1 MLRIIEKLHEIEIG
15 VSQKIQNVLRLA
27 LLIRARIEF
36 RQKLF
41 GKASPVG
48 IFQTA
53 DLPHIVLV
61 QRREILFQP
70 AAQHTLVVA
79 VYQRSFD
86 DLFHRFL
93 AEHGDERRKIV
104 VRTQSGL
111 HRVVNAADL
120 IGFCGIAV
128 HDQIVQN
135 AFFRH
140 AAVFFFEQVFD
151 QLLLYADRELVSVE
165 TQRVQLIEKH
175 KFAVQQRVL
184 RQHRRAG
191 VGAFSDQVFQKG
203 RRARVEIHNF
213 FKIPRVG
220 FLAGSLCFLS
230 PLCPTAFQR
239 PDIIRHTE
247 GKHRFD
253 LLAHGDAVLVLFEQE
268 RQIRRC
274 VIQNFPQ
281 LLPVELIRDD
291 AVFAAGQPRKKRL
304 LLDLR
309 ILRCKRMLRRRL
321 RQHRLEERAK
331 VFLLAGLIPALRTVA
346 AVGGIVIREL
356 RVFIEYAPVFVRRR
370 FSHIVFQRTKVGMV
384 FLILT
389 DLCIAEIRF
398 AAAHFRQPRRIKHF
412 FCRKQQLH
420 PLAQRRRESVKR
432 GVQIVAQYDARRFGI
447 FERLIVIERS
457 QLDFG
462 PRKQIGQG
470 LNICAA
476 LLRLHRPPQSGAQ
489 RRLLLGYA
497 HIAVGKDREVLRL
510 QSQLHIHFRREILCQ
525 LLHRSVYRRAFVA
538 VLRCFIKEMPA
549 VLDDMVQ
556 RQKYE
561 PRVVRLGGMH
571 QFAAQVVH
579 RGVPAQIIPIRKIRV
594 IEKRVFPG
602 SGCLIVRKER
612 AFMQP
617 SEKERVRLP
626 DLRREEF
633 FQIQKSL
640 FSPLQTPAGNARRA
654 PVRRRFCLLKQSRAP
669 HGVSLEAQNVVF
681 RIGHRP
687 ADGICAY
694 VKADIIRRMRSDRFF
709 LFHFWLSSIDKFK
722 NYAKNIDDPYYHLGL
737 HYKFK

>member
-1 MLRIIEKLHEIEIG
+1 M
-15 VSQKIQNVLRLA
+15 
-27 LLIRARIEF
+27 
-36 RQKLF
+36 
-41 GKASPVG
+41 
-48 IFQTA
+48 
-53 DLPHIVLV
+53 
-61 QRREILFQP
+61 
-70 AAQHTLVVA
+70 
-79 VYQRSFD
+79 
-86 DLFHRFL
+86 
-93 AEHGDERRKIV
+93 
-104 VRTQSGL
+104 
-111 HRVVNAADL
+111 
-120 IGFCGIAV
+120 
-128 HDQIVQN
+128 
-135 AFFRH
+135 
-140 AAVFFFEQVFD
+140 VFF
-151 QLLLYADRELVSVE
+151 
-165 TQRVQLIEKH
+165 
-175 KFAVQQRVL
+175 
-184 RQHRRAG
+184 
-191 VGAFSDQVFQKG
+191 
-203 RRARVEIHNF
+203 
-213 FKIPRVG
+213 
-220 FLAGSLCFLS
+220 
-230 PLCPTAFQR
+230 
-239 PDIIRHTE
+239 
-247 GKHRFD
+247 
-253 LLAHGDAVLVLFEQE
+253 
-268 RQIRRC
+268 
-274 VIQNFPQ
+274 
-281 LLPVELIRDD
+281 
-291 AVFAAGQPRKKRL
+291 
-304 LLDLR
+304 
-309 ILRCKRMLRRRL
+309 
-321 RQHRLEERAK
+321 
-331 VFLLAGLIPALRTVA
+331 
-346 AVGGIVIREL
+346 
-356 RVFIEYAPVFVRRR
+356 
-370 FSHIVFQRTKVGMV
+370 
-384 FLILT
+384 ILT

-420 PLAQRRRESVKR
+420 PLAQCRRESVKH
-432 GVQIVAQYDARRFGI
+432 GVQIVAQRDARRFGI

-462 PRKQIGQG
+462 PSKQIGQS
-470 LNICAA
+470 LNIRAA

-510 QSQLHIHFRREILCQ
+510 QSQLHIHFCREILCQ

-602 SGCLIVRKER
+602 SGCLIIRKER

-626 DLRREEF
+626 DLCGEEF

-669 HGVSLEAQNVVF
+669 HGVSLEAQNIVF

-722 NYAKNIDDPYYHLGL
+722 KYAKNIDDPYYHLGL